1 MLHDKYGAALTRWVA
16 AQKRIEAAE
25 EKIRATFLE
34 RTFGPTAE
42 RGAPPS
48 RPCVNVTPPKQ
59 PPKK

>member
-1 MLHDKYGAALTRWVA
+1 MMHDRYGAALKRWVA

-34 RTFGPTAE
+34 RTFGSKAE
-42 RGAPPS
+42 RSAPSS
-48 RPCVNVTPPKQ
+48 RPGANVPPPKQ